1 MAKRDRAQIEIIGA
15 QIAQAEAQLALLDE
29 QLARTVMSAPFDS
42 VIVSGDLSQSLGSPV
57 ERGQVLFELAPLDG
71 YRIVLKVDERDIA
84 HVAPGQHGELAVT
97 AMPGDSLP
105 FTVTSITPVNLA
117 QEGRNYFRV
126 EARLDGD
133 PARLRPGM
141 AGVGKIRV
149 EERKLVWIWTRS
161 LADWVRL
168 TLWSWL
174 P

>member
-1 MAKRDRAQIEIIGA
+1 
-15 QIAQAEAQLALLDE
+15 
-29 QLARTVMSAPFDS
+29 
-42 VIVSGDLSQSLGSPV
+42 
-57 ERGQVLFELAPLDG
+57 
-71 YRIVLKVDERDIA
+71 
-84 HVAPGQHGELAVT
+84 
-97 AMPGDSLP
+97 MPGDSLP